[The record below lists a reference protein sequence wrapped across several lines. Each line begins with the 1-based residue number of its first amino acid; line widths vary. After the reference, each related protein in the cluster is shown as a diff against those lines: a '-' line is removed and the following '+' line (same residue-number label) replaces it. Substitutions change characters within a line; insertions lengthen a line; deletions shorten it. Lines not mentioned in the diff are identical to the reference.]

1 MKSCRIAERINNEWR
16 IQMSTYLV
24 DFENVGVGGMD
35 GVEKLSDHDRVVI
48 FMESRRRPSRLSAI
62 LRLLLPGQRS
72 DILRWIKQERISWI
86 FSSPATAAT

>member
-1 MKSCRIAERINNEWR
+1 MKNCRIAERINNEWR

-48 FMESRRRPSRLSAI
+48 FY
-62 LRLLLPGQRS
+62 G
-72 DILRWIKQERISWI
+72 KQA
-86 FSSPATAAT
+86 FPAL